1 MACRAVGG
9 CEPHG
14 LTLGEHSQSG
24 PIRATHADVGPVV
37 PWIHRCVAVL
47 KDQPL
52 TIGRPAGSE
61 IQMTGL
67 GGDLHPVAP
76 VGVASPDLVAF
87 ATGQMEGHA
96 PTVWAEAVTVGQ
108 SFVRAGELAGIRTV
122 QTHVEGLPG
131 PGADHLHEDAPVLK
145 HQLRRI
151 ERREAIPGGQ
161 FLQVFLIEIVGPNVG
176 GCLVVVFVEG
186 SARTVPPR
194 LHAQQEHPPVFQ
206 ETGRLP
212 RHLTGGRNFQLMN
225 VLARRV
231 DDTSLARRGEEQALW
246 PVATHRHQG
255 ASRSHGQAAQPRP
268 LQELSSIHGNG
279 RHAGSARLACRESSP
294 HRPSLCLGGQPPI
307 LSCWLLRG
315 LGNNVR

>member
-37 PWIHRCVAVL
+37 SWIHRGVAVL

-52 TIGRPAGSE
+52 TIGRPTGSE

-76 VGVASPDLVAF
+76 VGVARPDLVAF

-96 PTVWAEAVTVGQ
+96 LSVWAEAVTVGQ
-108 SFVRAGELAGIRTV
+108 SFVWSGELAGIRTI
-122 QTHVEGLPG
+122 QTHVEGLSG
-131 PGADHLHEDAPVLK
+131 PGADHLHEDASALK

-151 ERREAIPGGQ
+151 ERREAVACGQ
-161 FLQVFLIEIVGPNVG
+161 LLQVFPIEVVGPHMG

-186 SARTVPPR
+186 SARTVPAC
-194 LHAQQEHPPVFQ
+194 LHAQQKHTPVFQ

-212 RHLTGGRNFQLMN
+212 RHLT
-225 VLARRV
+225 
-231 DDTSLARRGEEQALW
+231 RG
-246 PVATHRHQG
+246 
-255 ASRSHGQAAQPRP
+255 
-268 LQELSSIHGNG
+268 
-279 RHAGSARLACRESSP
+279 
-294 HRPSLCLGGQPPI
+294 
-307 LSCWLLRG
+307 
-315 LGNNVR
+315 